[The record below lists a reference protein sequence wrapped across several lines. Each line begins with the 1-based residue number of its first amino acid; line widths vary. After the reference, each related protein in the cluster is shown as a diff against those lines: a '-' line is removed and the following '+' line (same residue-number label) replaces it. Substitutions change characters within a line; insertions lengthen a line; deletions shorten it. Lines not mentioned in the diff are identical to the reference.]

1 MSNHKDYRGV
11 KMKFKSLI
19 VFLIIFVTPTI
30 RPQFDDIKIVDL
42 TYAFDESTIYWP
54 TAEGFK
60 LDVVSKGYTDKG
72 FYYSANS
79 FCAAEHGGTHLDAPI
94 HFYENRNS
102 ADEIPLE
109 NLIGNAVVID
119 VSEKCL
125 NDRDYL
131 IEIDDFNKWER
142 ENGDISENTIILLKT
157 GYGKY
162 WPDRTKY
169 MGTDE
174 RGAEA
179 VAKLHFPGLHPD
191 AASWLVKERHI
202 KAVGIESPSIDFGQS
217 QQFKSHVI
225 LTESNIPI
233 FENVANLE
241 MLPAKN
247 FMVIALPMKIKG
259 GSGGPLRIIALVHN

>member
-1 MSNHKDYRGV
+1 MRI
-11 KMKFKSLI
+11 KSLI
-19 VFLIIFVTPTI
+19 VLLIILTAPAVK
-30 RPQFDDIKIVDL
+30 PQFDDMKIVDL

-54 TAEGFK
+54 TADGFK
-60 LDVVSKGYTDKG
+60 LNVDYKGLTDKG
-72 FYYSANS
+72 YYYSANS
-79 FCAAEHGGTHLDAPI
+79 FCSAEHGGTHLDAPI
-94 HFYENRNS
+94 HFYENRMS

-109 NLIGNAVVID
+109 NLIGNAVVVD

-125 NDRDYL
+125 ENRDYL
-131 IEIDDFNKWER
+131 IAVDDFTMWEK
-142 ENGDISENTIILLKT
+142 ENGEIPDNTIVLLET

-191 AASWLVKERHI
+191 AAGWLAKERNI
-202 KAVGIESPSIDFGQS
+202 KAVGIESPSIDYGQS
-217 QQFKSHVI
+217 QYFKTHVI
-225 LTESNIPI
+225 LTENNIPI

-247 FMVIALPMKIKG
+247 FTVIALPMKIKG
-259 GSGGPLRIIALVHN
+259 GSGGPLRIIALVQN

>member
-1 MSNHKDYRGV
+1 MNQKYFV
-11 KMKFKSLI
+11 AVL
-19 VFLIIFVTPTI
+19 LIIITPTI
-30 RPQFDDIKIVDL
+30 KPQFDNMKMVDL

-54 TAEGFK
+54 TADGFK
-60 LDVVSKGYTDKG
+60 LTVDYKGLTDKG
-72 FYYSANS
+72 YYYSANS
-79 FCAAEHGGTHLDAPI
+79 FCCAEHGGTHLDAPI

-125 NDRDYL
+125 KDKDYL
-131 IEIDDFNKWER
+131 IVVDDFNMWEKQ
-142 ENGDISENTIILLKT
+142 NGKIPDNTIVLLKT

-162 WPDRTKY
+162 WPDRIKY
-169 MGTDE
+169 LGTDE
-174 RGAEA
+174 KGAEA

-202 KAVGIESPSIDFGQS
+202 KAVGIETASIDYGQS
-217 QQFKSHVI
+217 KLFKSHVI
-225 LTESNIPI
+225 LTENSVPI

-241 MLPAKN
+241 MLPDKD
-247 FMVIALPMKIKG
+247 FTVIALPMKIKG
-259 GSGGPLRIIALVHN
+259 GSGGPLRIIALLSE

>member
-1 MSNHKDYRGV
+1 MR
-11 KMKFKSLI
+11 FKTFI
-19 VFLIIFVTPTI
+19 VLLIILTAPTI
-30 RPQFDDIKIVDL
+30 KPQFDDMKIVDL

-60 LDVVSKGYTDKG
+60 LEVISKGYTDKG

-79 FCAAEHGGTHLDAPI
+79 FCAAEHGGTHIDAPI

-102 ADEIPLE
+102 ADEIPLA
-109 NLIGNAVVID
+109 NLIGNAVLID
-119 VSEKCL
+119 VSEQCL
-125 NDRDYL
+125 KDRDYL
-131 IEIDDFNKWER
+131 IAVDDFTKWEKEYGEIPER
-142 ENGDISENTIILLKT
+142 MIVLLKT

-174 RGAEA
+174 RGEEA

-191 AASWLVKERHI
+191 AASWLIKERRI
-202 KAVGIESPSIDFGQS
+202 KAVGIESPSIDYGQS
-217 QQFKSHVI
+217 QYFRTHA
-225 LTESNIPI
+225 LLAENNIPI

-241 MLPAKN
+241 ILPAKN
-247 FMVIALPMKIKG
+247 FTVVALPMKIKG
-259 GSGGPLRIIALVHN
+259 GSGGPLRIIALLQK

>member
-1 MSNHKDYRGV
+1 MYPKIFIAVLVIITAPTV
-11 KMKFKSLI
+11 K
-19 VFLIIFVTPTI
+19 
-30 RPQFDDIKIVDL
+30 PQFDDMKIVDL

-54 TAEGFK
+54 TADGFK
-60 LDVVSKGYTDKG
+60 LEVVYKGQTDKG
-72 FYYSANS
+72 YYYSANS
-79 FCAAEHGGTHLDAPI
+79 FCSAEHGGTHLDAPI

-119 VSEKCL
+119 VSEQCL
-125 NDRDYL
+125 KDRDYR
-131 IEIDDFNKWER
+131 IEIDDFIKWEK
-142 ENGDISENTIILLKT
+142 EHGEITDNAIVLLKT

-174 RGAEA
+174 RGENA

-217 QQFKSHVI
+217 QYFKSHVI
-225 LTESNIPI
+225 LAENNIPI

-241 MLPAKN
+241 LLPSKN
-247 FMVIALPMKIKG
+247 FTVIALPMKIRG
-259 GSGGPLRIIALVHN
+259 GSGGPLRIIALLQKQ

>member
-1 MSNHKDYRGV
+1 MTSII
-11 KMKFKSLI
+11 FIALL
-19 VFLIIFVTPTI
+19 LIITAPAI
-30 RPQFDDIKIVDL
+30 KPQFDDMMIVDL

-94 HFYENRNS
+94 HFYENRYS
-102 ADEIPLE
+102 VDEIPLE

-119 VSEKCL
+119 VSEQCL
-125 NDRDYL
+125 KDRDYL
-131 IEIDDFNKWER
+131 IGSEDFTKWES
-142 ENGDISENTIILLKT
+142 ENGKIPERTIVLLKT
-157 GYGKY
+157 GYGIY
-162 WPDRTKY
+162 WPDRIKY
-169 MGTDE
+169 MGTDD
-174 RGAEA
+174 RGEKV

-202 KAVGIESPSIDFGQS
+202 KAVGIESPSIDYGQS
-217 QQFKSHVI
+217 QQFKSHI
-225 LTESNIPI
+225 TLTESNIPI

-241 MLPAKN
+241 MLPTKN
-247 FMVIALPMKIKG
+247 FTIIALPMKIKG
-259 GSGGPLRIIALVHN
+259 GSGGPLRIIALLYE

>member
-1 MSNHKDYRGV
+1 MSLNY
-11 KMKFKSLI
+11 FIALT
-19 VFLIIFVTPTI
+19 IIFTAPAI
-30 RPQFDDIKIVDL
+30 KPQFDNMKIVDL
-42 TYAFDESTIYWP
+42 TYAFDESAIYWP
-54 TAEGFK
+54 TADGFK
-60 LDVVSKGYTDKG
+60 LEVIYKGVTENGY
-72 FYYSANS
+72 YYSANNIS
-79 FCAAEHGGTHLDAPI
+79 CAEHGGTHLDAPI

-102 ADEIPLE
+102 VDEIPLE

-174 RGAEA
+174 RGVEA

-202 KAVGIESPSIDFGQS
+202 KAVGIESPSIDYGQS
-217 QQFKSHVI
+217 KHFKSHVI
-225 LTESNIPI
+225 LTENNIPI

-241 MLPAKN
+241 TLPANN
-247 FMVIALPMKIKG
+247 FTVIALPMKIKG
-259 GSGGPLRIIALVHN
+259 GSGGPLRIIALLQN

>member
-1 MSNHKDYRGV
+1 MNQKYFV
-11 KMKFKSLI
+11 AVL
-19 VFLIIFVTPTI
+19 LIIITPTI
-30 RPQFDDIKIVDL
+30 KPQFDNMKMVDL

-54 TAEGFK
+54 TADGFK
-60 LDVVSKGYTDKG
+60 LTVDYKGLTDKG
-72 FYYSANS
+72 YYYSANS
-79 FCAAEHGGTHLDAPI
+79 FCCAEHGGTHLDAPI

-125 NDRDYL
+125 KDKDYL
-131 IEIDDFNKWER
+131 IVVDDFNMWEKQ
-142 ENGDISENTIILLKT
+142 NGKIPDNTIVLLKT

-162 WPDRTKY
+162 WPDRIKY
-169 MGTDE
+169 LGTDE
-174 RGAEA
+174 KGAEA

-202 KAVGIESPSIDFGQS
+202 KAVGIETASIDYGQS
-217 QQFKSHVI
+217 KLFKSHVI
-225 LTESNIPI
+225 LTENSIPI

-241 MLPAKN
+241 MLPDKD
-247 FMVIALPMKIKG
+247 FTVIALPMKIKG
-259 GSGGPLRIIALVHN
+259 GSGGPLRIIALLSE